1 MKKSEIKK
9 IVTESVIGFLN
20 GKKHVDDFDI
30 PDEDKQK
37 IEEAVRNT
45 LKRKGLL
52 SFTYRTDS
60 ESGTT
65 SVGARIDPTAK
76 GDWILAKEELLYEMP
91 IKYNYKLHAFVK
103 YLKEQAENK

>member
-1 MKKSEIKK
+1 MKNSEVKK

-20 GKKHVDDFDI
+20 GKKYADDFDI

-37 IEEAVRNT
+37 IEEIVKKTVNRQGFLA
-45 LKRKGLL
+45 L
-52 SFTYRTDS
+52 TYRTDS
-60 ESGTT
+60 EEGKT

-91 IKYNYKLHAFVK
+91 IKYNYKLHEFVK
-103 YLKEQAENK
+103 NIKKNLLS